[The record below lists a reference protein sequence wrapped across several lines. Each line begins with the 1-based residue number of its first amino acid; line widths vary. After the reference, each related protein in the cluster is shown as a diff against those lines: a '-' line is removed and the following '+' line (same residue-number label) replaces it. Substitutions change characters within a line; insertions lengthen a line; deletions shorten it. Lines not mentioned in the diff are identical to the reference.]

1 MFLHAYIYLHMY
13 KLTYIYLHVYALT
26 ICTYTYMCM
35 HLQYVHLHTCVCTY
49 NTYIYILV
57 YALTIRTW
65 CIDLY
70 FITGSKEKL
79 LSYVKFKRILL
90 EKRTGANPTPI
101 EAMAQPLM
109 SSPTEDPVQ
118 SSAGRFSLSINYRCY
133 YLFFVKTH
141 SLSSYY
147 VAWECKRL

>member
-1 MFLHAYIYLHMY
+1 MYLHTYMHALTTVYTYIYMYLLIFPHICTYNCMFLHAYIYLRMY
-13 KLTYIYLHVYALT
+13 KLTYIYIH
-26 ICTYTYMCM
+26 
-35 HLQYVHLHTCVCTY
+35 
-49 NTYIYILV
+49 V

-90 EKRTGANPTPI
+90 DKRTGADPTPI

-118 SSAGRFSLSINYRCY
+118 SSGGRFSLQIL
-133 YLFFVKTH
+133 LFIF
-141 SLSSYY
+141 
-147 VAWECKRL
+147 C